1 MFRLDRTAFKIQ
13 RFEEATH
20 QRDYWMQKTHEERLA
35 AAWYLICI
43 AWNLDPE
50 KQHKLD
56 RTIFSRRKQPLI

>member
-1 MFRLDRTAFKIQ
+1 VFRLDRTAFKIQ
-13 RFEEATH
+13 RFEEASN
-20 QRDYWMQKTHEERLA
+20 QHEFWLQQTPEARLA

-56 RTIFSRRKQPLI
+56 RTIFSSRKQP